1 MRFRKSSL
9 MLKLIILIVAVYST
23 VTLVSLQSQ
32 IIEKEN
38 EAADLTLAINSTELE
53 NQRLEDE
60 IANVDT
66 EEGIMEI
73 ARNKLGLVRG
83 GEIVFHDVGN

>member
-32 IIEKEN
+32 ISEEKA
-38 EAADLTLAINSTELE
+38 EAADLTLAIGSTELQ

-66 EEGIMEI
+66 EEGITEI
-73 ARNKLGLVRG
+73 ARNKLGLVNE
-83 GEIVFHDVGN
+83 GEMVFYDVGN

>member
-32 IIEKEN
+32 NSEKKA
-38 EAADLTLAINSTELE
+38 EAADLTLAIGSTELE

-60 IANVDT
+60 IANADT
-66 EEGIMEI
+66 EEGITEI
-73 ARNKLGLVRG
+73 ARNKLGLVNE
-83 GEIVFHDVGN
+83 GEMVFYDVGN

>member
-9 MLKLIILIVAVYST
+9 ILKFIILIVAVYST

-32 IIEKEN
+32 ISEKKA
-38 EAADLTLAINSTELE
+38 EAADLTLAIGATELE

-66 EEGIMEI
+66 EEGITEI
-73 ARNKLGLVRG
+73 ARNKLGLVNE
-83 GEIVFHDVGN
+83 GEMVFYDVGN